1 MKDLGNWLLDTTE
14 GYGLTALVIMI
25 CLGLIRFIQMRH
37 QQKTE
42 QILMQMPIATLT
54 VKMSSGRLLQ
64 ANTKAQQL
72 LGIRKIGSKF
82 RYPELIS
89 ITSLCQ
95 QLSSYSE
102 VTFSGLEMIWPV
114 SELNSK
120 KITLSGRCISFRG
133 TKAWLLYAVPTE
145 EKDSEKSKQY
155 DQLLVSKSALNSLSE
170 LVYFQNNQGDLLGT
184 NKAFDRFWRDRAEE
198 GIVDINTSLM
208 RGRSS
213 NRSWTTSPDGSS
225 CLLETH
231 QSLLL
236 NEQGETVG
244 TLSISHDVTDWHVM
258 QENLRHEIEKRQD
271 TEVALAHRDSLLQS
285 ILDSCPDPIGM
296 FNEHYI
302 YEACNEPFA
311 YSLGVSSAEQLI
323 GKTIKDVL
331 PETVYRRYHNT
342 DKKVL
347 ENGNTVKYIDE
358 LKHSDG
364 TVTWF
369 DVIKSAYYNSAN
381 ESRGVLVMAR
391 DVTER
396 VLAEQALAEVN
407 AKLKTLSFIDG
418 LTKVANRRSF
428 DEQLKTLWLLHV
440 RQQQPLSII
449 LCDIDS
455 FKSYNDNYGHQLGDV
470 ALRKVADV
478 FSSVVTRATDMVA
491 RYGGEEFVML
501 LPDTTLEGADIVA
514 GKIHQALAD
523 AEIAHEYSDISSLL
537 TISLGIASIVPQH
550 GQDYGELVGIA
561 DKALYQAKR
570 SGRNQ
575 TQRISL
581 I

>member
-1 MKDLGNWLLDTTE
+1 
-14 GYGLTALVIMI
+14 
-25 CLGLIRFIQMRH
+25 
-37 QQKTE
+37 
-42 QILMQMPIATLT
+42 MQMPIATLT

-102 VTFSGLEMIWPV
+102 VTFSGLEMTWPV

-133 TKAWLLYAVPTE
+133 TKAWVLYAVPTE

-537 TISLGIASIVPQH
+537 TVSLGIASIVPQH

>member
-1 MKDLGNWLLDTTE
+1 MKDLGTWLLDTTE

-25 CLGLIRFIQMRH
+25 CLALIRFIQIRH
-37 QQKTE
+37 QQRTE

-54 VKMSSGRLLQ
+54 IKMSSGRLLQ

-72 LGIRKIGSKF
+72 LGIRKIGSTF

-89 ITSLCQ
+89 TTSLCQ
-95 QLSSYSE
+95 QLASYSG
-102 VTFSGLEMIWPV
+102 VTFSGLEMTWPV
-114 SELNSK
+114 SEVNSK
-120 KITLSGRCISFRG
+120 KITLSGRYISFRG
-133 TKAWLLYAVPTE
+133 KKAWLLYAVPTE
-145 EKDSEKSKQY
+145 EKGSENSQQY

-170 LVYFQNNQGDLLGT
+170 LVYFQNNQGELLGT
-184 NKAFDRFWRDRAEE
+184 NKAFDRFWRDRVEE

-311 YSLGVSSAEQLI
+311 YSIGVSSAEQLI

-331 PETVYRRYHNT
+331 PEAVYRRYHNT
-342 DKKVL
+342 DQKVL
-347 ENGNTVKYIDE
+347 ETGNTVKYIDE

-364 TVTWF
+364 TITWF

-396 VLAEQALAEVN
+396 VLAEQALAKVN

-428 DEQLKTLWLLHV
+428 DEQLKTLWLLHI

-455 FKSYNDNYGHQLGDV
+455 FKSYNDNYGHQLGDE

-514 GKIHQALAD
+514 RKIHQALVD
-523 AEIAHEYSDISSLL
+523 AEISHEYSEISSLL
-537 TISLGIASIVPQH
+537 TVSLGVASIIPKH

-570 SGRNQ
+570 AGRNQ
-575 TQRISL
+575 TQSISS